1 MYKIITYLSGGK
13 RIQKFNSFEEANDE
27 WTRFDPWHGH
37 CKTEV
42 FCNDK
47 LWISNKYQ

>member
-37 CKTEV
+37 CKKEL